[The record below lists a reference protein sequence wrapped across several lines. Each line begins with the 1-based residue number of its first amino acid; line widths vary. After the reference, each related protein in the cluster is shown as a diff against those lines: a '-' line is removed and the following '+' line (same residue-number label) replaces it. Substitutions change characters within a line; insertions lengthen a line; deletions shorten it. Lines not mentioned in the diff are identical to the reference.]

1 MEYLHQS
8 IDEHIQ
14 DKINGKNKIGI
25 IDILLQMFDAIE
37 TLHKLGKVVHRDIK
51 PDNFRMHDGKV
62 KMIDF
67 GLVTDYLDR

>member
-8 IDEHIQ
+8 IDEHVQ

-51 PDNFRMHDGKV
+51 TDNFRMHDGKV